1 MTTRCA
7 VIAGGSEDE
16 RERRRLKMLDEGC
29 EVVMLARDM
38 AEAAH
43 ASVTLRGLLP
53 GACVDVVALDRA
65 AARFNRRHD
74 FTARLGG
81 RAEPDYTPPARLAPE
96 YLESWAGWSM
106 AER

>member
-43 ASVTLRGLLP
+43 ASVTPLS
-53 GACVDVVALDRA
+53 VK
-65 AARFNRRHD
+65 F
-74 FTARLGG
+74 
-81 RAEPDYTPPARLAPE
+81 LA
-96 YLESWAGWSM
+96 
-106 AER
+106 